1 MTSKIK
7 HKIDMHGRP
16 YIEIGSPPEGLR
28 KAIDAA
34 FQKFA
39 DDVVAQLF
47 PETDKDKKDE

>member
-7 HKIDMHGRP
+7 HKIDKYGRT
-16 YIEIGSPPEGLR
+16 YIEIGSPEKMR
-28 KAIDAA
+28 KVLDAA
-34 FQKFA
+34 FEKFS